1 MNHHLNLKPNES
13 YRILVAM
20 IYYLISFRSM
30 GTKLFHLV
38 AIMIYNRIKF
48 PLIFLCLIGIVFELK
63 VKVAANVTKDGQ
75 TKVSGTLI
83 GRNGLLAVPIMRSEL
98 MPKPIMGVG
107 ISSDGKVYVTE
118 TIRQQREE
126 ISLIQ
131 SPFLH
136 EKDMELL
143 STKAKR
149 VWIIENYSSQIA
161 AHQGVGDYNGDGKV
175 AVSYTHLTLPTI
187 LLV

>member
-1 MNHHLNLKPNES
+1 
-13 YRILVAM
+13 M
-20 IYYLISFRSM
+20 IYYLISFRSK
-30 GTKLFHLV
+30 GKKLFHLV

-48 PLIFLCLIGIVFELK
+48 PLIFLCLIGIVFGLN
-63 VKVAANVTKDGQ
+63 VNSATNVTKDGQ
-75 TKVSGTLI
+75 TKFSGTLI
-83 GRNGLLAVPIMRSEL
+83 GYKGLLAVPIMRSEF

-136 EKDMELL
+136 EKDME
-143 STKAKR
+143 
-149 VWIIENYSSQIA
+149 
-161 AHQGVGDYNGDGKV
+161 
-175 AVSYTHLTLPTI
+175 
-187 LLV
+187 